1 MHLYVKSHTIASKSK
16 RVFLKRA
23 GEIVKLTEAKVPLF
37 ASVFLFYQRM
47 ENLVDLFR
55 RCILKYNITLTSY
68 ISGRRT
74 SLNLALMKMWFA
86 LGSMGL
92 MFLAVASIYLSRF
105 KCRNRFLKIAIS
117 SFAYMCMLIS
127 GIIVFVVV
135 FSGPV
140 NE

>member
-1 MHLYVKSHTIASKSK
+1 MSHTIASKSK

-23 GEIVKLTEAKVPLF
+23 GEYSQVDWSEGPPLCF
-37 ASVFLFYQRM
+37 SFFVLSKDG
-47 ENLVDLFR
+47 NLVDLFR

-105 KCRNRFLKIAIS
+105 KCQNRFLKIAIS

>member
-1 MHLYVKSHTIASKSK
+1 MS
-16 RVFLKRA
+16 
-23 GEIVKLTEAKVPLF
+23 
-37 ASVFLFYQRM
+37 
-47 ENLVDLFR
+47 
-55 RCILKYNITLTSY
+55 
-68 ISGRRT
+68 
-74 SLNLALMKMWFA
+74 LALMKMWFA

-105 KCRNRFLKIAIS
+105 KFQNRFLKIAVS
-117 SFAYMCMLIS
+117 SFAFMCMLIS

>member
-1 MHLYVKSHTIASKSK
+1 
-16 RVFLKRA
+16 
-23 GEIVKLTEAKVPLF
+23 
-37 ASVFLFYQRM
+37 
-47 ENLVDLFR
+47 
-55 RCILKYNITLTSY
+55 
-68 ISGRRT
+68 
-74 SLNLALMKMWFA
+74 
-86 LGSMGL
+86 MGL

-105 KCRNRFLKIAIS
+105 KCQNRFLKITIS

>member
-1 MHLYVKSHTIASKSK
+1 MQVY
-16 RVFLKRA
+16 
-23 GEIVKLTEAKVPLF
+23 IVKLAEAKAPLF

-55 RCILKYNITLTSY
+55 RCILKFKYNAYTNIIHIGEAHLLS
-68 ISGRRT
+68 
-74 SLNLALMKMWFA
+74 LALMKMWFA

-92 MFLAVASIYLSRF
+92 MFLAVVSIYLSRF
-105 KCRNRFLKIAIS
+105 KFQNRFLKIAVS

>member
-1 MHLYVKSHTIASKSK
+1 MQVN
-16 RVFLKRA
+16 
-23 GEIVKLTEAKVPLF
+23 IVKLTEAKVPLF

-47 ENLVDLFR
+47 EVDLFR

-105 KCRNRFLKIAIS
+105 KCQNRFLKIAIS